1 MNNINRADLNVTKLI
16 EKSLEKRNQKE
27 RYFRIYGIS
36 SLVIAVFFLLT
47 FFASIIST
55 GYQAFIKTDIELEV
69 FLDSE
74 VIYPNGTKTEEDLFF
89 ADYDSLIFTS
99 LKEHLPELKNRK
111 ERRQARLILSSGASY
126 KIQNEIIKDKSLV
139 GQTVSFILPLDDEV
153 DMYLKGYVDTESSEN
168 SRKITDFQIALV

>member
-1 MNNINRADLNVTKLI
+1 MV
-16 EKSLEKRNQKE
+16 
-27 RYFRIYGIS
+27 
-36 SLVIAVFFLLT
+36 FLLT

-111 ERRQARLILSSGASY
+111 ERRQARLILSSELPIRFKMKLLKTNLWWVKPSH
-126 KIQNEIIKDKSLV
+126 L
-139 GQTVSFILPLDDEV
+139 SFL
-153 DMYLKGYVDTESSEN
+153 
-168 SRKITDFQIALV
+168 

>member
-89 ADYDSLIFTS
+89 ADYDSLLFTS
-99 LKEHLPELKNRK
+99 LKEHLPELKNR
-111 ERRQARLILSSGASY
+111 RNQYDLL
-126 KIQNEIIKDKSLV
+126 
-139 GQTVSFILPLDDEV
+139 
-153 DMYLKGYVDTESSEN
+153 
-168 SRKITDFQIALV
+168 

>member
-36 SLVIAVFFLLT
+36 SLVIAVVFLLT

-99 LKEHLPELKNRK
+99 LKEHLPEPV
-111 ERRQARLILSSGASY
+111 SY
-126 KIQNEIIKDKSLV
+126 THL
-139 GQTVSFILPLDDEV
+139 TLPT
-153 DMYLKGYVDTESSEN
+153 K
-168 SRKITDFQIALV
+168 A